1 MEFAAIYI
9 YRMTHIENIPHI
21 LTHGITHKKSN
32 NRNPNYK
39 DIGDREIIAVRTY
52 KNVAVSNGDVLG
64 NSELI
69 NLGDFIPFYF
79 GVRMPMLY
87 VTMHGGNF
95 VEKVT
100 RQENIVYLVC
110 NVKQLHNSGLFT
122 CYFSDGS
129 AVQRW
134 SKFYG
139 SDKIL
144 DLPELINWD
153 AVKAK
158 DWGGE
163 ENSELKWKK
172 QAEFLIREEIPL
184 DFVFGYVCYNEIAK
198 QRLIEMGVD
207 PQKIKVHPNSYF

>member
-1 MEFAAIYI
+1 
-9 YRMTHIENIPHI
+9 MTHIENIPHI
-21 LTHGITHKKSN
+21 LTHGITHKKSSN
-32 NRNPNYK
+32 HNPNYK
-39 DIGDREIIAVRTY
+39 DIGDKEIIAVRTD
-52 KNVAVSNGDVLG
+52 KNVVVTNGDLFG
-64 NSELI
+64 FSESI
-69 NLGDFIPFYF
+69 NLGDLIPFYF

-110 NVKQLHNSGLFT
+110 NVKHLNDSGLFT

-129 AVQRW
+129 AVHNW
-134 SKFYG
+134 SKFYR

-163 ENSELKWKK
+163 ANSDLKWKK
-172 QAEFLIREEIPL
+172 QAEFLIKENIPL
-184 DFVFGYVCYNEIAK
+184 DFVFAFVCYNEVAK
-198 QRLIEMGVD
+198 QKLIEMRVD